1 MPRPYLFLLALVLV
15 VLLFGCAGLTVS
27 YFDTKTL
34 QGTVTDAQ
42 GAPVAHAALTVAG
55 RSTFSNEQGQFQI
68 QFPRGTWE
76 LRVFADGFQETA
88 QLINADD
95 FFQQD
100 YSATIMLQPKAWRG
114 RIVTQD
120 TQQPVPNAR
129 VEMDGQ
135 VFTTNAQG
143 EFLARGVRNG
153 TKLKITLLGFP
164 PVTVAL
170 QSGSNSNDTTVIP
183 LPAAE
188 TRVTILDASSNKP
201 LPGVRVTA
209 AGQSANT
216 DINGVVTFHNL
227 AQGTPIFV
235 HAGGYAASSVN
246 VGSDAQL
253 TLKLQPTSLQGR
265 VLDSKSNAA
274 IQDAVILLAN
284 ADGTIAPARQT
295 GADGKFA
302 LDDLSHVQK
311 MYVKKPG
318 YLLGAF
324 DAQGGQQDFTLTP
337 FNVKGIHLYY
347 GISREQAER
356 VLTQL
361 KNTEMNA
368 VVFDVKESPGYL
380 LWDSQVP
387 LAKQIGAYLE
397 REYTAQDEV
406 ATCRAFHLYCIA
418 RLTVF
423 KDTLLAQHRPDL
435 ALHNARGGL
444 LYENEAYWT
453 NPAKQLV
460 QDYHIALAKEL
471 AAMGFDEIQFDY
483 IRYPGT
489 QNVLAREFGDA
500 NYRVSTI
507 QEFLQRAADEL
518 RPTTAF
524 FSGDVFGLT
533 TAIDDE
539 QGIGQVWEKIASA
552 FDYVSPMMYPS
563 TWRYATNLWGS
574 NFGIHN
580 CFDAYNCPYDIIH
593 YGMLKARQR
602 TASQW
607 TLIRPWLQAY
617 GFGLPQ
623 FLAQAKGADDANSA
637 GYLFWNNLGVYPD
650 GLFKNK

>member
-1 MPRPYLFLLALVLV
+1 MPRPYLLLIALVLV

-34 QGTVTDAQ
+34 QGTVTDTQ
-42 GAPVAHAALTVAG
+42 GAPITHAALTVAG
-55 RSTFSNEQGQFQI
+55 RSTFSDEQGRFQLE
-68 QFPRGTWE
+68 FPRGTWE
-76 LRVFADGFQETA
+76 LRVFAEGFQETA
-88 QLINADD
+88 QPINADD
-95 FFQQD
+95 FFQQN
-100 YSATIMLQPKAWRG
+100 YSTKITLEAKAWRG
-114 RIVTQD
+114 RIVTHD
-120 TQQPVPNAR
+120 TQKPVPNAK

-143 EFLARGVRNG
+143 EFVARGVRNG
-153 TKLKITLLGFP
+153 TKLKITLPGFP
-164 PVTVAL
+164 PVTVTIE
-170 QSGSNSNDTTVIP
+170 SGSNSNSTNIIP
-183 LPAAE
+183 LPTAE
-188 TRVTILDASSNKP
+188 TRVIILDASSNKP

-216 DINGVVTFHNL
+216 DTNGIVTFHNL
-227 AQGTPIFV
+227 PEGTPIFV
-235 HAGGYAASSVN
+235 KVSGYANITAN

-265 VLDSKSNAA
+265 VLAGASKTA
-274 IQDAVILLAN
+274 ISDAVILLAN

-302 LDDLSHVQK
+302 LDDLSHIQK
-311 MYVKKPG
+311 IYIKKPG

-324 DAQGGQQDFTLTP
+324 DAQGGQQDFPLTP
-337 FNVKGIHLYY
+337 FNVQGIHLYY
-347 GISREQAER
+347 GISRENAER
-356 VLTQL
+356 ILTQL
-361 KNTEMNA
+361 QNTEMNA
-368 VVFDVKESPGYL
+368 VVFDVKESPGYI
-380 LWDSQVP
+380 LWNSQVP
-387 LAKQIGAYLE
+387 LAKQIGAYRE
-397 REYTAQDEV
+397 RAYTAQDEV
-406 ATCRAFHLYCIA
+406 ATCRAFQLYCIA
-418 RLTVF
+418 RVTVF
-423 KDTLLAQHRPDL
+423 KDILLAQHRPDL
-435 ALHNARGGL
+435 ALHNASGGL
-444 LYENEAYWT
+444 LYENESYWT

-507 QEFLQRAADEL
+507 QNFLQRASDEL

-552 FDYVSPMMYPS
+552 FDYISPMMYPS
-563 TWRYATNLWGS
+563 TWRYATNLWG
-574 NFGIHN
+574 NRFGIRN
-580 CFDAYNCPYDIIH
+580 CSDAYNCPYDIIH
-593 YGMLKARQR
+593 YGTLKARER

-623 FLAQAKGADDANSA
+623 FLAQAKGADDAHSA
-637 GYLFWNNLGVYPD
+637 GYLFWNNLGDYPD
-650 GLFKNK
+650 GLFKKK